1 VSRFDCFCFN
11 NSILI
16 EDQFSI
22 SGAKQMK
29 QEKKMLD
36 IEVLSREEGLPI
48 EEPESAINKV
58 IVIGAGT
65 MGRGISQLVA
75 SKGLNVILIE
85 KDKEKAKQALEGIAR
100 SIDKEISR
108 WTMTAGEKKT
118 IMNRIVVSWK
128 LEDAAMGDLVI
139 ESVPEELKLKREIME
154 KLDKITDPNTI
165 FITNTS
171 TLSITEVA
179 TSTSREDRVIG
190 MHFLNPVPKIQLV
203 EIIRGLKTSD
213 ETYKVAKNFAELLDK
228 TAVEVYEYPGYITT
242 RVIIPL
248 INEALYVLMEG
259 IAKAEDIDT
268 AMKLG
273 FNFNMGPLALADM
286 IGLDELLR
294 MMEALFRELGEFKYR
309 PCPLLK
315 KLVRAGH
322 LGRKTGKGIF
332 EYPDIVNE

>member
-1 VSRFDCFCFN
+1 MS
-11 NSILI
+11 
-16 EDQFSI
+16 E
-22 SGAKQMK
+22 
-29 QEKKMLD
+29 EKKILD
-36 IEVLSREEGLPI
+36 IEVLSSEEGLPI
-48 EEPESAINKV
+48 EEPDNLIKKV
-58 IVIGAGT
+58 AVIGAGT
-65 MGRGISQLVA
+65 MGQGISQLIA
-75 SKGLNVILIE
+75 AKGLDVILIE
-85 KDKEKAKQALEGIAR
+85 KDKKLAENAIQSIAAA
-100 SIDKEISR
+100 IDHEIAR
-108 WTMTAGEKKT
+108 WTMTASEKKS
-118 IMNRIVVSWK
+118 IMGRIVPSWK
-128 LEDAAMGDLVI
+128 LEDAAMGNLVI
-139 ESVPEELKLKREIME
+139 EAIPEYLEEKQALFK
-154 KLDKITDPNTI
+154 KLDEICAPDTI

-171 TLSITEVA
+171 TLSITEIA
-179 TSTSREDRVIG
+179 SITKREDKVIG
-190 MHFLNPVPKIQLV
+190 MHFLNPVPKIPLV

-213 ETYKVAKNFAELLDK
+213 ETYSSTKKFAETLNK

-259 IAKAEDIDT
+259 IASAKDIDT

-294 MMEALFRELGEFKYR
+294 MMNALFRELGESKYR

-332 EYPDIVNE
+332 EYPKPANEE

>member
-1 VSRFDCFCFN
+1 
-11 NSILI
+11 
-16 EDQFSI
+16 
-22 SGAKQMK
+22 MK

-48 EEPESAINKV
+48 EEPESTINKV

-85 KDKEKAKQALEGIAR
+85 KDKEKAEQALEGISR

-118 IMNRIVVSWK
+118 IMNRIIVSWK
-128 LEDAAMGDLVI
+128 LEDATLGDLVI

-179 TSTSREDRVIG
+179 TSTSREDRIIG

-213 ETYKVAKNFAELLDK
+213 ETYQVAKNFAELLDK

-332 EYPDIVNE
+332 EYPDIVKE